1 MHSISENSVEKKLN
15 LALESLQQQQEQ
27 MKEFATKSSVDE
39 LARRVQEECRNA
51 RIGAVHDMQV
61 ILENTV
67 MKQLKLL
74 AEGQQTLLETLA
86 PPFQGRRSGRRRR
99 HAEAGRP
106 HDVAGHRRAEKS
118 TINVHPRAAL
128 LCGDFAF
135 PYMQCEAE
143 THSSQNIPLAT
154 AYPIC
159 YNGSRM
165 NSCLCAEERRPRRA

>member
-1 MHSISENSVEKKLN
+1 MDQTLQERFDRIEQCMDTFDEKLEQRNAELLQASAHNMRIISENSVEKKLN

-27 MKEFATKSSVDE
+27 MKEFASKSSVDE

-86 PPFQGRRSGRRRR
+86 PRSRV
-99 HAEAGRP
+99 ENLEE
-106 HDVAGHRRAEKS
+106 DVAMLKQAVRMMSQDIAELKK
-118 TINVHPRAAL
+118 A
-128 LCGDFAF
+128 
-135 PYMQCEAE
+135 Q
-143 THSSQNIPLAT
+143 
-154 AYPIC
+154 
-159 YNGSRM
+159 
-165 NSCLCAEERRPRRA
+165 